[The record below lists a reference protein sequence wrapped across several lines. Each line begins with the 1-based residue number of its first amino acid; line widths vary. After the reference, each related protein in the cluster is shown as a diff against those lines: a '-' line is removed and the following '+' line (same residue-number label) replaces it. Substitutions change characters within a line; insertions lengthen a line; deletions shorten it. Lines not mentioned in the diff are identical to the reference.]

1 MASTR
6 RLTEPER
13 KSAKKI
19 LENTRRRMATMADG
33 DTNLLWAVR
42 RYIYIRLQHDERGSP
57 MQRKILKLKK
67 WVAQKGKCAM
77 CGKKLPEKGA
87 ELDRRYPMNG
97 YTPANTRLVCQ
108 KCHRT
113 DQEKKGFT

>member
-6 RLTEPER
+6 KLTESER
-13 KSAKKI
+13 KLAKKI
-19 LENTRRRMATMADG
+19 LENTRRRIVEMADG

-42 RYIYIRLQHDERGSP
+42 RYVYIRLQHDERGNP
-57 MQRKILKLKK
+57 TQRKILKLKK

-87 ELDRRYPMNG
+87 ELDRIYPMKG
-97 YTPANTRLVCQ
+97 YTLANTRLVCQ

-113 DQEKKGFT
+113 DQEKKGFA